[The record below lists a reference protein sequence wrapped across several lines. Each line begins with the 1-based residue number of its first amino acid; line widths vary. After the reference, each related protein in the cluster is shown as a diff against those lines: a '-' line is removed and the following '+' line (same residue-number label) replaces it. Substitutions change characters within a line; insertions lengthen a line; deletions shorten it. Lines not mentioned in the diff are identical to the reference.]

1 MEDTQMDKPY
11 VKHILNEMHQIIN
24 PGEYGLGDQPE
35 SIPNDKKAW
44 ERLSYLLDKLMKEVQ

>member
-1 MEDTQMDKPY
+1 MDKPY